1 MIIFEISYFVMA
13 KSALRNESIL
23 HINQFMIWSIET
35 VSARSN
41 IWKRNNNI
49 SILKYRVS
57 PKLAILLSSDYKT
70 AIQMIV
76 TSFGQ
81 KNKLGSVG
89 A

>member
-23 HINQFMIWSIET
+23 HINHFMIWSIEN
-35 VSARSN
+35 VSARNN

-57 PKLAILLSSDYKT
+57 QKLVILLSSDYKT

-76 TSFGQ
+76 KSCIATYEIS
-81 KNKLGSVG
+81 LV
-89 A
+89 